1 MLYVTVLFCLVL
13 TSAVQVEVGTLT
25 YQSNDAKP
33 ATMSWE
39 DWKIIYEK
47 DYELGAEEG
56 AKATYEANCKMIE
69 EHNAKNLGWT
79 MGVNQFADL
88 TLEEFSALILNK
100 NITRRNRVT
109 KHMKKHTNVAVDQVD
124 WRQADA
130 VTPVK
135 NQGSCGSCW
144 AFSTT
149 GAVEGANAI
158 ANGQLISMSEQQLVS
173 CSKKNSGCQGGLM
186 DYAFEYI
193 HSNGGLDSEQDY
205 PYTSGNGRTGTC
217 DKAKEGQHVESV
229 GSYVDVVPNSED
241 EMVKALTIGPVSVA
255 IEADQS
261 GFQFYSGGVFT
272 GTCGTNLDH
281 GVLAVGFTADYWI
294 VKNSWGETW
303 GEQGYIR
310 MGRNQGSH
318 GQCGI
323 LMQASYPIAE
333 APGPSPNTTSTS
345 STPSPSGSHYE
356 DPKNG
361 CSSDEVSVQ
370 VQGVDGDICVPKCN
384 VLGQCPDAPAG
395 VDATAQC
402 ALQTSEGDRYCAL
415 TCQFGQTCDPSA
427 NLTCKR
433 VQLLMGLCTYD
444 D

>member
-1 MLYVTVLFCLVL
+1 MLYLALVAL
-13 TSAVQVEVGTLT
+13 TLVSAVDVSVGTLT
-25 YQSNDAKP
+25 YKSNEAQP

-39 DWKIIYEK
+39 DWKVIYEK
-47 DYELGAEEG
+47 EYELGAEQG
-56 AKATYEANCKMIE
+56 KQAVYEANCRMIE

-88 TLEEFSALILNK
+88 TLQEFSDIYLNK
-100 NITRRNRVT
+100 NITRRNRIT
-109 KHMKKHTNVAVDQVD
+109 KNMKKINTPAVDQID
-124 WRQADA
+124 WREANA

-149 GAVEGANAI
+149 GAVEGANAV
-158 ANGQLISMSEQQLVS
+158 ANGELVSLSEQQLVS
-173 CSKKNSGCQGGLM
+173 CSKRNSGCQGGLM
-186 DYAFEYI
+186 DYAFDYI
-193 HSNGGLDSEQDY
+193 KNNGGIDSEQDY
-205 PYTSGNGRTGTC
+205 PYTSGSGRAAAC
-217 DKAKEGQHVESV
+217 NKAKEGQHVESV
-229 GSYVDVVPNSED
+229 GSYVDVTPDSED
-241 EMVKALTIGPVSVA
+241 EMVKALSIGPVSVA

-281 GVLAVGFTADYWI
+281 GVLAVGFTSEYWI

-303 GEQGYIR
+303 GEEGYIR

-323 LMQASYPIAE
+323 LMQASYPVA
-333 APGPSPNTTSTS
+333 AKPGPSPSTSSTS
-345 STPSPSGSHYE
+345 STPGPSGSHYE
-356 DPKNG
+356 DPANG
-361 CSSDEVSVQ
+361 CGSDEVAIQ
-370 VQGVDGDICVPKCN
+370 IQGVDGDICVPKCD
-384 VLGQCPDAPAG
+384 VLGRCPSAPDG

-427 NLTCKR
+427 NLTCKK

>member
-1 MLYVTVLFCLVL
+1 MLYLALVAL
-13 TSAVQVEVGTLT
+13 TLVSAVDVSVGSLT
-25 YQSNDAKP
+25 YKSNAAQP

-39 DWKIIYEK
+39 DWKVIYGKE
-47 DYELGAEEG
+47 YELGAEQG
-56 AKATYEANCKMIE
+56 KQSTYEANCRMIE

-88 TLEEFSALILNK
+88 TLQEYSDIYLNK
-100 NITRRNRVT
+100 NITRRNRIT
-109 KHMKKHTNVAVDQVD
+109 KHMKKINTPAVDQID
-124 WRQADA
+124 WREANA

-149 GAVEGANAI
+149 GAVEGANAV
-158 ANGQLISMSEQQLVS
+158 ANGELVSLSEQQLVS
-173 CSKKNSGCQGGLM
+173 CSKRNSGCQGGLM
-186 DYAFEYI
+186 DYAFDYI
-193 HSNGGLDSEQDY
+193 KSNGGIDSEQDY
-205 PYTSGNGRTGTC
+205 PYTSGSGRAAAC
-217 DKAKEGQHVESV
+217 NKAKEGQHVEGV
-229 GSYVDVVPNSED
+229 GSYVDVTPDSED
-241 EMVKALTIGPVSVA
+241 EMVKALTVGPVSVA

-281 GVLAVGFTADYWI
+281 GVLAVGFTSDYWI

-303 GEQGYIR
+303 GEEGYIR
-310 MGRNQGSH
+310 LGRNQGSH

-323 LMQASYPIAE
+323 LMQASYPVA
-333 APGPSPNTTSTS
+333 AKPGPSPSTSSTS
-345 STPSPSGSHYE
+345 STPGPSGSHYE
-356 DPKNG
+356 DPANG
-361 CSSDEVSVQ
+361 CASDEVAIQ
-370 VQGVDGDICVPKCN
+370 IQGVDGDICVPKCD
-384 VLGQCPDAPAG
+384 VLGRCPNAPDG

-427 NLTCKR
+427 NLTCKK

>member
-1 MLYVTVLFCLVL
+1 MLYLALIALTLVA
-13 TSAVQVEVGTLT
+13 AVDVSVGDLT
-25 YQSNDAKP
+25 YKSNSAKP

-39 DWKIIYEK
+39 DWKVIYGKE
-47 DYELGAEEG
+47 YELGAEQG
-56 AKATYEANCKMIE
+56 KQATYEANCRMIE
-69 EHNAKNLGWT
+69 AHNAQNLGWT

-88 TLEEFSALILNK
+88 TLQEFSDIYLNK
-100 NITRRNRVT
+100 NITRRNRIT
-109 KHMKKHTNVAVDQVD
+109 KNMKKINTPAVDQVD
-124 WRQADA
+124 WRNANA

-158 ANGQLISMSEQQLVS
+158 ANGELVSLSEQQLVS
-173 CSKKNSGCQGGLM
+173 CSKRNSGCQGGLM
-186 DYAFEYI
+186 DYAFDYI
-193 HSNGGLDSEQDY
+193 KNNGGIDSEQDY
-205 PYTSGNGRTGTC
+205 PYTSGSGRAAAC
-217 DKAKEGQHVESV
+217 NKAKEGQHVEGV
-229 GSYVDVVPNSED
+229 GSYVDVSPDSED

-272 GTCGTNLDH
+272 GNCGTNLDH
-281 GVLAVGFTADYWI
+281 GVLAVGFAADYWI

-303 GEQGYIR
+303 GEEGYIR
-310 MGRNQGSH
+310 MGRNMGTH

-323 LMQASYPIAE
+323 LMQASYPVAA
-333 APGPSPNTTSTS
+333 APGPSPSTSSTS
-345 STPSPSGSHYE
+345 STPGPSGSHYE
-356 DPKNG
+356 DPANG
-361 CSSDEVSVQ
+361 CASDEVAIQ
-370 VQGVDGDICVPKCN
+370 IQGVDGDICVPKCD
-384 VLGQCPDAPAG
+384 VLGRCPNAPDG

-415 TCQFGQTCDPSA
+415 TCQFGQTCNPSA
-427 NLTCKR
+427 SLTCKK